1 MELHKNGVP
10 VYEYSPSYGGKKIII
25 SIDSSKSNSAMVVWD
40 EYGHPLDDYEISGA
54 GKDID
59 VYTLCW
65 DMRKELDKL
74 LYGSDVMLV
83 GIEDIITKKEDGY
96 HGLDHHQSRA
106 KITAVFDNFI
116 FYFQDR
122 FGIDPI
128 RVPNWSWKAGVLPEE
143 YRKKTHK
150 KGSLDWLTDIG
161 SRWADRKDDVTD
173 AVCIGLFLIN
183 NNKIEAVYEIDATQ
197 PANFEYEYVIYP
209 ARYKSER
216 INKKFVVKN
225 NDSFEHNLD
234 TVSNRIE
241 KGQIGSVIIPIER
254 VPIDVIYSGKLRTT
268 NDCKYERHETELLV
282 LVVRLDK

>member
-10 VYEYSPSYGGKKIII
+10 VYEFTPSYGGKKIII

-54 GKDID
+54 GREVD

-74 LYGSDVMLV
+74 LYGSDVILV

-96 HGLDHHQSRA
+96 HGLDHHMSRA

-122 FGIDPI
+122 FNYDPI
-128 RVPNWSWKAGVLPEE
+128 RIPNQSWKADILPEE
-143 YRKKTHK
+143 YRKRTHK
-150 KGSLDWLTDIG
+150 KGSKDWLTDIG

-173 AVCIGLFLIN
+173 AVCIGYYLIKH
-183 NNKIEAVYEIDATQ
+183 NKVESAYEIDATK
-197 PANFEYEYVIYP
+197 PADYEYDYIIYP
-209 ARYKSER
+209 QGYARPASSKLF
-216 INKKFVVKN
+216 IIKN
-225 NDSFEHNLD
+225 NDTLEHNLN
-234 TVSNRIE
+234 TIANRIE
-241 KGQIGSVIIPIER
+241 YGQIGCVVVPLDKIPIE
-254 VPIDVIYSGKLRTT
+254 VIYSGKLRST
-268 NDCKYERHETELLV
+268 NDCKYERHETELLFMV
-282 LVVRLDK
+282 ARFK